1 MVMNRVSLIAKVCIV
16 AVALLLV
23 PSFVLAQQPAAYG
36 FHKGD
41 REFTLSGSGTT
52 DNDFDNTTFT
62 TSFSLGYFFTDN
74 FEGVFRQGISFS
86 DLPGDNSWGG
96 STNLAVD
103 YHLDLARFQPL
114 IGVSIGYI
122 YGNDESGI
130 RDTFAGGP
138 EAGVKYFIN
147 ETTFVSLLVQYQFS
161 FRDAF
166 DEGLF
171 TYGLGLGVRF

>member
-1 MVMNRVSLIAKVCIV
+1 MVNNKVSLIAKVSIV
-16 AVALLLV
+16 VVALLLL
-23 PSFVLAQQPAAYG
+23 PAFVFAQQPSYG

-41 REFTLSGSGTT
+41 YEFTLSGSGAS
-52 DNDFDNTTFT
+52 DNDLDNTVFA
-62 TSFSLGYFFTDN
+62 TSFGLGYFLTDY
-74 FEGVFRQGISFS
+74 FEAALRQSIVFN
-86 DLPGDNSWGG
+86 DLPGDNGWGG
-96 STNLAVD
+96 STNLAID
-103 YHLDLARFQPL
+103 YHFDLARFQPL
-114 IGVSIGYI
+114 IGASVGYI

-130 RDTFAGGP
+130 RDTWAGGP